1 MAENNEPVGFLQLVR
16 ISEYSR
22 VMRAIQLERERDK
35 RDKARCRYRYRGEM
49 KTNLLHHLASRVRLQ
64 TL

>member
-22 VMRAIQLERERDK
+22 VMRAIQLEREIKETK
-35 RDKARCRYRYRGEM
+35 RDADTDTEGGDED
-49 KTNLLHHLASRVRLQ
+49 
-64 TL
+64 